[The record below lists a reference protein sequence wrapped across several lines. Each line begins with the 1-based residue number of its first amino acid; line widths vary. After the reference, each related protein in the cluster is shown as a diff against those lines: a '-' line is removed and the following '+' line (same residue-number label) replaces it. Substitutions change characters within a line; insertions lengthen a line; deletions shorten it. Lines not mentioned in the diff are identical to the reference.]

1 MRRINERRQ
10 QNIFVTLDRRI
21 NLRRSLK
28 STRRKLSDR
37 RSKQEKIIEERRKT
51 TRRSEEVENLQSKF
65 SEYQFTANDLEQFTG
80 FVIKIVMITTNESEA
95 PRFRDFRA
103 IALA

>member
-10 QNIFVTLDRRI
+10 QNVFVTLDRRI

-28 STRRKLSDR
+28 STRRKLPER
-37 RSKQEKIIEERRKT
+37 RLKQEEIIEERRKT

-65 SEYQFTANDLEQFTG
+65 SEYQLLLE
-80 FVIKIVMITTNESEA
+80 
-95 PRFRDFRA
+95 P
-103 IALA
+103 

>member
-10 QNIFVTLDRRI
+10 KNIFVSLDRRI

-28 STRRKLSDR
+28 SIRRELPDR
-37 RSKQEKIIEERRKT
+37 RVKKEKVSEERRQT

-65 SEYQFTANDLEQFTG
+65 SEYQLLLE
-80 FVIKIVMITTNESEA
+80 
-95 PRFRDFRA
+95 P
-103 IALA
+103 

>member
-28 STRRKLSDR
+28 STRRKLTDR
-37 RSKQEKIIEERRKT
+37 RLKQEKIIEERRKT

-65 SEYQFTANDLEQFTG
+65 SEYQLLLE
-80 FVIKIVMITTNESEA
+80 
-95 PRFRDFRA
+95 P
-103 IALA
+103 

>member
-65 SEYQFTANDLEQFTG
+65 S
-80 FVIKIVMITTNESEA
+80 
-95 PRFRDFRA
+95 
-103 IALA
+103 

>member
-10 QNIFVTLDRRI
+10 QNFFVTLDRRI

-37 RSKQEKIIEERRKT
+37 RLRQEKIIEERRKT

-65 SEYQFTANDLEQFTG
+65 SEYQLLLE
-80 FVIKIVMITTNESEA
+80 
-95 PRFRDFRA
+95 P
-103 IALA
+103 

>member
-65 SEYQFTANDLEQFTG
+65 SEYQLLIE
-80 FVIKIVMITTNESEA
+80 
-95 PRFRDFRA
+95 P
-103 IALA
+103 

>member
-37 RSKQEKIIEERRKT
+37 RLKQEKIIEERRKT

-65 SEYQFTANDLEQFTG
+65 SEYQLLIE
-80 FVIKIVMITTNESEA
+80 
-95 PRFRDFRA
+95 P
-103 IALA
+103 

>member
-21 NLRRSLK
+21 NLRRSMK

-37 RSKQEKIIEERRKT
+37 RLKQEEIIEERRKT

-65 SEYQFTANDLEQFTG
+65 SEYQLLLE
-80 FVIKIVMITTNESEA
+80 
-95 PRFRDFRA
+95 P
-103 IALA
+103 

>member
-37 RSKQEKIIEERRKT
+37 RFKQEKIIEERRKT

-65 SEYQFTANDLEQFTG
+65 SEYQLLLE
-80 FVIKIVMITTNESEA
+80 
-95 PRFRDFRA
+95 P
-103 IALA
+103 

>member
-28 STRRKLSDR
+28 SARRKVPDR
-37 RSKQEKIIEERRKT
+37 RLKQEKIIEERRKI
-51 TRRSEEVENLQSKF
+51 TRRSEEIETLQSKF
-65 SEYQFTANDLEQFTG
+65 SEYQLLLE
-80 FVIKIVMITTNESEA
+80 
-95 PRFRDFRA
+95 P
-103 IALA
+103 

>member
-28 STRRKLSDR
+28 STRRELPDR
-37 RSKQEKIIEERRKT
+37 RVKEEKVNEERRQT
-51 TRRSEEVENLQSKF
+51 IRRSEEVENLQSKF
-65 SEYQFTANDLEQFTG
+65 SEYQLLLE
-80 FVIKIVMITTNESEA
+80 
-95 PRFRDFRA
+95 P
-103 IALA
+103 

>member
-28 STRRKLSDR
+28 SARRKVPDR
-37 RSKQEKIIEERRKT
+37 RLKQEKIIEERRKT
-51 TRRSEEVENLQSKF
+51 TRRSEEIETLQSKF
-65 SEYQFTANDLEQFTG
+65 SEYQLLLE
-80 FVIKIVMITTNESEA
+80 
-95 PRFRDFRA
+95 P
-103 IALA
+103 

>member
-28 STRRKLSDR
+28 SIRRELPDR
-37 RSKQEKIIEERRKT
+37 RVKEEKVNEERRQT
-51 TRRSEEVENLQSKF
+51 IRRSEEVENLQSKF
-65 SEYQFTANDLEQFTG
+65 SEYQLLLE
-80 FVIKIVMITTNESEA
+80 
-95 PRFRDFRA
+95 P
-103 IALA
+103 

>member
-21 NLRRSLK
+21 NLRRSMK

-37 RSKQEKIIEERRKT
+37 RLKQEKIIEERRKT

-65 SEYQFTANDLEQFTG
+65 SEYQLLLE
-80 FVIKIVMITTNESEA
+80 
-95 PRFRDFRA
+95 P
-103 IALA
+103 

>member
-28 STRRKLSDR
+28 SARRKVPDR
-37 RSKQEKIIEERRKT
+37 RLKQEKIIEERRKT
-51 TRRSEEVENLQSKF
+51 TRRSEEIENLQLKF
-65 SEYQFTANDLEQFTG
+65 SEYQLLLE
-80 FVIKIVMITTNESEA
+80 
-95 PRFRDFRA
+95 P
-103 IALA
+103 

>member
-37 RSKQEKIIEERRKT
+37 RLKQEKIIEERRKI
-51 TRRSEEVENLQSKF
+51 TRRSEEVEILQSKF
-65 SEYQFTANDLEQFTG
+65 SEYQLLLE
-80 FVIKIVMITTNESEA
+80 
-95 PRFRDFRA
+95 P
-103 IALA
+103 

>member
-10 QNIFVTLDRRI
+10 QNIFVALDRRI

-37 RSKQEKIIEERRKT
+37 RFKQEKIIEERRKT

-65 SEYQFTANDLEQFTG
+65 SEYQLLLE
-80 FVIKIVMITTNESEA
+80 
-95 PRFRDFRA
+95 P
-103 IALA
+103 

>member
-21 NLRRSLK
+21 NLRRSMK

-37 RSKQEKIIEERRKT
+37 RLKQVKIIEERRKT

-65 SEYQFTANDLEQFTG
+65 SEYQLLLE
-80 FVIKIVMITTNESEA
+80 
-95 PRFRDFRA
+95 P
-103 IALA
+103 